1 MTRLGIDI
9 GGTTV
14 KFGIVDDTFRI
25 LEEAAIPTGAERPTE
40 AVVEDIIEA
49 ARPLI
54 EKYSPVTVGIG
65 SPGSIDSAAGV
76 VLRAGN
82 LPFRN
87 VPLASSLE
95 EALGLPTYL
104 ENDANCALIAEVAA
118 GVCRGC
124 RDALILTIGT
134 GIGGAILIDG
144 RIYHGHNNLA
154 GELGHFVIQHGGR
167 QCACGMKG
175 CFEQYASAT
184 ALVRQT
190 EEAIAENPG
199 SILAR
204 LGAVGVDGRTVF
216 AAVAQNCPVA
226 EKVLPAPD
234 DRPCRRRRQGRGCT
248 DAAAEAPADSRSECS
263 HLHPER
269 HQRHH
274 RRCHAAGVCEITNEA
289 VKAKSSIINCR
300 DTAGAVSLRI
310 LFEAT
315 HCFLPDQAVCRV
327 RYPASAR

>member
-25 LEEAAIPTGAERPTE
+25 LEEAAIPTGADRPTE
-40 AVVEDIIEA
+40 AVVADIITA

-54 EKYSPVTVGIG
+54 EKYAPVTLGVG

-82 LPFRN
+82 LPFWN
-87 VPLASSLE
+87 VPLASILE

-167 QCACGMKG
+167 QCACGMRG

-190 EEAIAENPG
+190 EEAISENPG
-199 SILAR
+199 SILAQ

-226 EKVLPAPD
+226 EKVLTGYLGYLADGLNSLTYIFQPQMTVLAGGVAKAGDVLTQRLKPLLI
-234 DRPCRRRRQGRGCT
+234 PGANVAISTLKGT
-248 DAAAEAPADSRSECS
+248 SGIIGAAMLTEF
-263 HLHPER
+263 
-269 HQRHH
+269 
-274 RRCHAAGVCEITNEA
+274 
-289 VKAKSSIINCR
+289 VK
-300 DTAGAVSLRI
+300 
-310 LFEAT
+310 
-315 HCFLPDQAVCRV
+315 
-327 RYPASAR
+327 

>member
-25 LEEAAIPTGAERPTE
+25 LEEAAIPTGADRPTE
-40 AVVEDIIEA
+40 AVVADIITA

-54 EKYSPVTVGIG
+54 EKYAPVTLGVG

-82 LPFRN
+82 LPFWN
-87 VPLASSLE
+87 VPLASILE

-167 QCACGMKG
+167 QCACGMRG

-190 EEAIAENPG
+190 EEAISENPG
-199 SILAR
+199 SILAQ

-226 EKVLPAPD
+226 EKVLTGYLGYLADGLNSLTYIFQPQMTVLAGGVAKAGDVLTQRLKPLLI
-234 DRPCRRRRQGRGCT
+234 PGANVAISTLKGT
-248 DAAAEAPADSRSECS
+248 SGIIGAAM
-263 HLHPER
+263 LPEF
-269 HQRHH
+269 
-274 RRCHAAGVCEITNEA
+274 
-289 VKAKSSIINCR
+289 VK
-300 DTAGAVSLRI
+300 
-310 LFEAT
+310 
-315 HCFLPDQAVCRV
+315 
-327 RYPASAR
+327 

>member
-14 KFGIVDDTFRI
+14 KFGIVNDDFRI
-25 LEEAAIPTGAERPTE
+25 LEETAIPTGAGRSTE
-40 AVVEDIIEA
+40 AVVADIVAA

-54 EKYSPVTVGIG
+54 AKYAPVTLGVG

-87 VPLASSLE
+87 VPLASMLE
-95 EALGLPTYL
+95 EALELPTYL

-144 RIYHGHNNLA
+144 NIYHGHNNLA

-167 QCACGMKG
+167 KCACGMKG

-199 SILAR
+199 SVLAQ
-204 LGAVGVDGRTVF
+204 LGAAGVDGRTVF
-216 AAVAQNCPVA
+216 AAVAQSCPVA
-226 EKVLPAPD
+226 EAVLEKYISYLADGLNSLTYIFQPQMTVLAGGVAKAGDVLMERLKPLLIP
-234 DRPCRRRRQGRGCT
+234 RANAAISTLRGNSGIIG
-248 DAAAEAPADSRSECS
+248 AAM
-263 HLHPER
+263 LPEF
-269 HQRHH
+269 
-274 RRCHAAGVCEITNEA
+274 
-289 VKAKSSIINCR
+289 AK
-300 DTAGAVSLRI
+300 
-310 LFEAT
+310 
-315 HCFLPDQAVCRV
+315 
-327 RYPASAR
+327 